1 MIIFLKFIAPNET
14 PSAAKGTGAWGL
26 HFQGHHV
33 VADPFAPL
41 SSLFAIA
48 KESFAFSD
56 ARLGWHSMRIERALM
71 RGGDRLHLGGEKAHA
86 PSTPC
91 HPLWKQP
98 LARSLHVDIIARS
111 PERRG

>member
-1 MIIFLKFIAPNET
+1 MHISHRSTSFAARRKVSSVLGSTGEVMQSG
-14 PSAAKGTGAWGL
+14 PSRVLCHK
-26 HFQGHHV
+26 HF
-33 VADPFAPL
+33 PFA
-41 SSLFAIA
+41 FC
-48 KESFAFSD
+48 D